1 MKDPAVPLNFA
12 IFLHNRKQSEEAKKM
27 LHLFEIRVQKLRTT
41 PGLDADPD
49 VLQAASN
56 LADKMEHTL
65 SISVPKPATGSKQR
79 RESAPESAKSIRKSA
94 LKSARA
100 AGKNKLIIGLVL
112 LMKNHSWLGTI
123 QILRNQKGG
132 WVGEAKCLR
141 LLTWWVSGCGKM
153 LT

>member
-56 LADKMEHTL
+56 LADKMDHTL

-79 RESAPESAKSIRKSA
+79 RDSVPESAKSIRKSA

-100 AGKNKLIIGLVL
+100 AGKNKLMIGLVL
-112 LMKNHSWLGTI
+112 LMKNHSWQNIKLMLLAYHKKSYLICDEITNF
-123 QILRNQKGG
+123 RNI
-132 WVGEAKCLR
+132 
-141 LLTWWVSGCGKM
+141 M
-153 LT
+153 

>member
-12 IFLHNRKQSEEAKKM
+12 IFLHNRKQPEEAKKM
-27 LHLFEIRVQKLRTT
+27 FHLFEIRVQKLRTT

-79 RESAPESAKSIRKSA
+79 RDLLPESAKSIRKSA

-100 AGKNKLIIGLVL
+100 AGKNKLIIFRIGTAHTLVFFTI
-112 LMKNHSWLGTI
+112 MNTPKKGTF
-123 QILRNQKGG
+123 NF
-132 WVGEAKCLR
+132 CF
-141 LLTWWVSGCGKM
+141 
-153 LT
+153 

>member
-27 LHLFEIRVQKLRTT
+27 LQLFELRVQKLRTT

-56 LADKMEHTL
+56 LAEKMEFNL
-65 SISVPKPATGSKQR
+65 GISAPKPTTSKR
-79 RESAPESAKSIRKSA
+79 RESIPESAKSSRKSA

-100 AGKNKLIIGLVL
+100 AGKAQLKADGNAANEDDIRVTERQQSNLK
-112 LMKNHSWLGTI
+112 S
-123 QILRNQKGG
+123 NQSDN
-132 WVGEAKCLR
+132 VEE
-141 LLTWWVSGCGKM
+141 
-153 LT
+153 

>member
-12 IFLHNRKQSEEAKKM
+12 VFLHNQKQSEEAKKM

-56 LADKMEHTL
+56 LAGKMEFNL
-65 SISVPKPATGSKQR
+65 SISVPKPATSKR
-79 RESAPESAKSIRKSA
+79 RDSVPESAKSSRKSA

-100 AGKNKLIIGLVL
+100 AGKAQLKADGNAANEDDIRLPARQSKVGGEDV
-112 LMKNHSWLGTI
+112 MY
-123 QILRNQKGG
+123 QK
-132 WVGEAKCLR
+132 EE
-141 LLTWWVSGCGKM
+141 
-153 LT
+153 

>member
-56 LADKMEHTL
+56 LADKMDHTL
-65 SISVPKPATGSKQR
+65 SISVPKPATGSKQTD
-79 RESAPESAKSIRKSA
+79 
-94 LKSARA
+94 RA
-100 AGKNKLIIGLVL
+100 ATHQSDAPAQLNRVDT
-112 LMKNHSWLGTI
+112 HSHN
-123 QILRNQKGG
+123 R
-132 WVGEAKCLR
+132 EAQHA
-141 LLTWWVSGCGKM
+141 
-153 LT
+153 

>member
-56 LADKMEHTL
+56 LADKMDHTL

-79 RESAPESAKSIRKSA
+79 RDSVPESAKSIRKSA

-100 AGKNKLIIGLVL
+100 AGKNKSILGLVMPMENHRWL
-112 LMKNHSWLGTI
+112 NIKNLIWDASTEGASVALPI
-123 QILRNQKGG
+123 FKI
-132 WVGEAKCLR
+132 
-141 LLTWWVSGCGKM
+141 
-153 LT
+153 

>member
-56 LADKMEHTL
+56 LADKMDHTL

-79 RESAPESAKSIRKSA
+79 RDTVPESAKSIRKSA

-100 AGKNKLIIGLVL
+100 AGKNKSIIALVL
-112 LMKNHSWLGTI
+112 PIDDKNVFDNSY
-123 QILRNQKGG
+123 
-132 WVGEAKCLR
+132 
-141 LLTWWVSGCGKM
+141 
-153 LT
+153 